1 MLGKGFPG
9 ADLRGAALIAQQPSG
24 SQCRTGSGR
33 VLEKRPAIHGCSH
46 LQSYPQAIYGAVL
59 SRPAST
65 RAMKASSSSK
75 VLKWAA

>member
-1 MLGKGFPG
+1 
-9 ADLRGAALIAQQPSG
+9 
-24 SQCRTGSGR
+24 
-33 VLEKRPAIHGCSH
+33 
-46 LQSYPQAIYGAVL
+46 VL